1 MNTLSHGDFGESLT
15 RNDYRLRYI
24 GSQDVDEHAHNLSLW
39 EQKYDQLAPGRFAG
53 SLSEFWTAEA
63 QVFLEH
69 TSHAVRQACRVWDD
83 AIWFGV
89 PTRHDGTRI
98 DGREAPEGAVLVH
111 PGGAEFELLT
121 PSDHEIFGVVV
132 RREAIERFCEITGV
146 KTGWPS
152 LAQASW
158 VQVDTASRRNSIA
171 ALQTLFRELSGHE
184 TAPHHAASRNTL
196 GQTVMNLLLPFVEA
210 PAEEPSLSGAFGRRR
225 KVVARILEYAQE
237 HPDWVPTVPELC
249 ERFYLSRRSLQ
260 YAFEDV
266 LGVSP
271 QVYLRTLRLNG
282 VRRSLRNPGN
292 AFMNVQEAAAA
303 WGFWNLSQFSQDYRR
318 LFGERPSDTLQ
329 GARATQR
336 H

>member
-1 MNTLSHGDFGESLT
+1 MNTLFGSSFFSAIT
-15 RNDYRLRYI
+15 QNDYRLRHI

-39 EQKYDQLAPGRFAG
+39 EQQYDQLAPGRFTG
-53 SLSEFWTAEA
+53 SLSEFWTSEA
-63 QVFLEH
+63 QVFLER
-69 TSHAVRQACRVWDD
+69 TSHAVRQTCRVWDD

-111 PGGAEFELLT
+111 PGGAAFELMT

-132 RREAIERFCEITGV
+132 RREAIERFCEISGV
-146 KTGWPS
+146 KAGWPS
-152 LAQASW
+152 LTQASW
-158 VQVDTASRRNSIA
+158 VQADSAARLNSVS
-171 ALQTLFRELSGHE
+171 ALQMLFRELAEHEAAGH
-184 TAPHHAASRNTL
+184 HLASRNTL
-196 GQTVMNLLLPFVEA
+196 SHTVMNLLLPFVEA
-210 PAEEPSLSGAFGRRR
+210 PADEPSLAGAFGRRR
-225 KVVARILEYAQE
+225 KVVARILEYAQA

-249 ERFYLSRRSLQ
+249 ERFYVSRRSLQ

-282 VRRSLRNPGN
+282 VRRALRTPSD
-292 AFMNVQEAAAA
+292 AFMSVQEAAAA
-303 WGFWNLSQFSQDYRR
+303 WGFWNFSQFSQDYRK
-318 LFGERPSDTLQ
+318 LFGERPSETLQ
-329 GARATQR
+329 VGRTALR